1 MPFHFLNF
9 AQENPC
15 ELGDAIIK
23 NYGSINSNEISVC
36 NEEMIQLMG
45 EITGVYHEDMQL
57 DYIWSMGDG
66 RILRGKYIEFNY
78 NSPGAYSISLE
89 IIDIKY

>member
-1 MPFHFLNF
+1 MNNLFYTVIAFSFFLNF
-9 AQENPC
+9 AQENH

-23 NYGSINSNEISVC
+23 NYGSINSNEMSVC

-45 EITGVYHEDMQL
+45 EITGAYHEDVQL

-78 NSPGAYSISLE
+78 NSQELIA
-89 IIDIKY
+89 